1 MTTLPA
7 YDLTGRTAFVTGAAS
22 GIGRATAVLLAQAG
36 ATVHCADRDEAGLLD
51 TVAMTAREGGTAHPH
66 TLDVTDRTALAAA
79 VRAAGPLHVM
89 AAVAGIMHT
98 SSVLET
104 RDEDLDRV
112 LAVNFKGV
120 LYACQEAARSMIA
133 AGVPGSIV
141 TMASGAMDTASPG
154 LLCYSVT
161 KAAVVQLTKT
171 LATEAGRY
179 GIRVNAVA
187 PAAGGSRDDPP
198 LAAGPGRRGTGRR
211 ARGPAPRVGRLR
223 VHDRPDPAPQR
234 RRRDALVTRRPS
246 PPGRRAA
253 AATCTGSRLSPQP
266 PAATAPSTGPVSP
279 GARSRRSTAHHQSPP
294 AASPIATS
302 ASVAG
307 VTRRRTMAA
316 SCGRR

>member
-1 MTTLPA
+1 MTDTANESSATSPTSKPIKADKASAANKANRPLLPA
-7 YDLTGRTAFVTGAAS
+7 YDLTDRTAFVTGAAS

-36 ATVHCADRDEAGLLD
+36 ASVHCADRDEHGLKE
-51 TVAMTAREGGTAHPH
+51 TVTLIAREGGTAHPH
-66 TLDVTDRTALAAA
+66 TLDVTDRAALAAA
-79 VRAAGPLHVM
+79 VGAAGPLHVM

-104 RDEDLDRV
+104 REEDLDRV

-171 LATEAGRY
+171 LATEAGRH

-187 PAAGGSRDDPP
+187 PGWIRTPMTDRHEPAAQQQAEAAMIRHSP
-198 LAAGPGRRGTGRR
+198 LG
-211 ARGPAPRVGRLR
+211 RVGEAQDIAHAVLHLASDASAFTTGQILR
-223 VHDRPDPAPQR
+223 PN
-234 RRRDALVTRRPS
+234 
-246 PPGRRAA
+246 G
-253 AATCTGSRLSPQP
+253 G
-266 PAATAPSTGPVSP
+266 
-279 GARSRRSTAHHQSPP
+279 
-294 AASPIATS
+294 
-302 ASVAG
+302 VA
-307 VTRRRTMAA
+307 MPW
-316 SCGRR
+316 